1 MAANLSM
8 PVLVVEDSQTTVR
21 IVRALLS
28 RIGFKHVDDAPD
40 GLTALVK
47 MSERKYDLVIAD
59 WNMEPMNGY
68 ELLKQVRSDPRFAK
82 TRIILMTAESNG
94 EHVVAAKRAGAS
106 NYIGK
111 PFTAEALKAK
121 IDSSFLGSGHSA

>member
-1 MAANLSM
+1 MVAYLSM
-8 PVLVVEDSQTTVR
+8 PVLVVEDSQPTVR
-21 IVRALLS
+21 ILRTLLS

-40 GLTALVK
+40 GLAALVK

-82 TRIILMTAESNG
+82 TRIILMTAESNA
-94 EHVVAAKRAGAS
+94 EHVVAAKKAGAN

-121 IDSSFLGSGHSA
+121 IDSSFLIWSFG

>member
-1 MAANLSM
+1 M
-8 PVLVVEDSQTTVR
+8 PVLVVDDSQTTVR
-21 IVRALLS
+21 IVRTLLS

-40 GLTALVK
+40 GLAALVK

-82 TRIILMTAESNG
+82 TRIILMTAESNA
-94 EHVVAAKRAGAS
+94 EHVVAAKKAGAN

-121 IDSSFLGSGHSA
+121 IDSSFIGSGHLG